1 MKIKSS
7 RLYSY
12 PVLSAMYDDYIGS
25 NFNIQ
30 VKAYKKTKNLSLSIN
45 CDLNNDDLL
54 ALINKEKAKIIC
66 HFECPK
72 TKLRYTKDLKIGDN
86 DFDIPNAD
94 INEQL
99 QLVAFVVAKED
110 LKDYTSKTFNQD
122 YSNVKFNIETGSV
135 LAISNQPDVP
145 IEKNIYDLSN
155 VPSIISIV
163 PYNSETDHK
172 IYIDMDDNN
181 KIMVRLQKKD
191 YQNYSELGRGVSD
204 YTPILH
210 SMIIIP
216 ALTHVFDIL
225 KSDIETFHSYEDKRW
240 FKSLSKKIE
249 SLNKK
254 MDYDELKNQDS
265 LSLAQEIIESP
276 LEPALKNLLSLGGN

>member
-12 PVLSAMYDDYIGS
+12 PVLSAMYDDYINS
-25 NFNIQ
+25 NFNIKE
-30 VKAYKKTKNLSLSIN
+30 KAFKKTKNWLLNIECNLDNNELLSLIN
-45 CDLNNDDLL
+45 NN
-54 ALINKEKAKIIC
+54 KAKIVC
-66 HFECPK
+66 HFECQK
-72 TKLRYTKDLKIGDN
+72 TKLRYTKDLNIGDN
-86 DFDIPNAD
+86 NFEIPNAD

-99 QLVAFVVAKED
+99 QIVAFVVANENISNYYSRSFNP
-110 LKDYTSKTFNQD
+110 DYGTSRFD
-122 YSNVKFNIETGSV
+122 IEIGSV
-135 LAISNQPDVP
+135 LAISNQPDIP

-172 IYIDMDDNN
+172 MYIDMDDNN
-181 KIMVRLQKKD
+181 KIMVRLQKND

-216 ALTHVFDIL
+216 ALTHVFEIL
-225 KSDIETFHSYEDKRW
+225 KSDIETFHTYEDKRW
-240 FKSLSKKIE
+240 FKALSKKFE
-249 SLNKK
+249 ALNKK
-254 MDYDELKNQDS
+254 FDYDELKNQDS
-265 LSLAQEIIESP
+265 LSLAQEIIECPIEMS
-276 LEPALKNLLSLGGN
+276 LKNLLSIGGN

>member
-25 NFNIQ
+25 NFNIK
-30 VKAYKKTKNLSLSIN
+30 VKAYKKTKNLSLIIN

-110 LKDYTSKTFNQD
+110 LKDYTSKAFNPD

-181 KIMVRLQKKD
+181 KIMVRLQKND
-191 YQNYSELGRGVSD
+191 YQNCAELGRGVSD

-276 LEPALKNLLSLGGN
+276 LESALKNLLSLGGN

>member
-12 PVLSAMYDDYIGS
+12 PVLSAMYDDYINS
-25 NFNIQ
+25 NFSIM
-30 VKAYKKTKNLSLSIN
+30 VKAFKKTKNLLLSIN
-45 CDLNNDDLL
+45 CNLDNNELL
-54 ALINKEKAKIIC
+54 LLINNNKAKIVC
-66 HFECPK
+66 HFECQK
-72 TKLRYTKDLKIGDN
+72 TKLRYTKNLKIGDN
-86 DFDIPNAD
+86 NFEIPNAD

-99 QLVAFVVAKED
+99 QIVAFVVANENISSYYSKSFNP
-110 LKDYTSKTFNQD
+110 DYGTSRFD
-122 YSNVKFNIETGSV
+122 IEIGLV
-135 LAISNQPDVP
+135 LAISNQPDIP

-172 IYIDMDDNN
+172 MYIDMDDNN

-191 YQNYSELGRGVSD
+191 YQSYSELGSGVSD

-216 ALTHVFDIL
+216 ALTHVFEIL
-225 KSDIETFHSYEDKRW
+225 KSDVETFHTYEDKRW
-240 FKSLSKKIE
+240 FKALSKKFE
-249 SLNKK
+249 TLDKK
-254 MDYDELKNQDS
+254 FDYDELKNQDS
-265 LSLAQEIIESP
+265 LSLAQEIIECPIEMS
-276 LEPALKNLLSLGGN
+276 LKNLLSIGGN

>member
-12 PVLSAMYDDYIGS
+12 PVLSEMYDDYVNSSFKI
-25 NFNIQ
+25 NVRAFKN
-30 VKAYKKTKNLSLSIN
+30 VKNLLLNIN
-45 CDLNNDDLL
+45 CILDNNDLL
-54 ALINKEKAKIIC
+54 SLINCNKAKIVC

-72 TKLRYTKDLKIGDN
+72 TKLRYIKDLRIGDN
-86 DFDIPNAD
+86 NFEIPNAD

-99 QLVAFVVAKED
+99 QIVAFVVSVD
-110 LKDYTSKTFNQD
+110 DIIGYYSKSFNQD
-122 YSNVKFNIETGSV
+122 YGTSRFNIEIGSV
-135 LAISNQPDVP
+135 LAISNQPDIP

-191 YQNYSELGRGVSD
+191 YRSYSELGRGISD

-210 SMIIIP
+210 SMLIIP
-216 ALTHVFDIL
+216 ALTYVFEVL
-225 KSDIETFHSYEDKRW
+225 KSDIETFHTYEDKRW
-240 FKSLSKKIE
+240 FKSLSKKFTA
-249 SLNKK
+249 LNKK
-254 MDYDELKNQDS
+254 FNYEELKNQDS
-265 LSLAQEIIESP
+265 LSLAQEIIECPIEMS
-276 LEPALKNLLSLGGN
+276 LKNLLSIGGN

>member
-12 PVLSAMYDDYIGS
+12 PVLSAMHDDYINS
-25 NFNIQ
+25 SFKIK
-30 VKAYKKTKNLSLSIN
+30 VKAFKKTKNMLININCSLDNNELLSLI
-45 CDLNNDDLL
+45 DNN
-54 ALINKEKAKIIC
+54 KAKIVC
-66 HFECPK
+66 HFECQK
-72 TKLRYTKDLKIGDN
+72 TKLRYTKDLALGEN
-86 DFDIPNAD
+86 NFEIPNAD

-99 QLVAFVVAKED
+99 QIVAFVVSIKEIIGYYS
-110 LKDYTSKTFNQD
+110 KSFNPDYGS
-122 YSNVKFNIETGSV
+122 SKFNIEIGSV
-135 LAISNQPDVP
+135 LAISNQPDIP

-163 PYNSETDHK
+163 PYNNENDHK

-191 YQNYSELGRGVSD
+191 YQNYSELGRGASD

-216 ALTHVFDIL
+216 ALTHVFEIL
-225 KSDIETFHSYEDKRW
+225 KSDIETFRTYEDKRW
-240 FKSLSKKIE
+240 FKSLSKKFE
-249 SLNKK
+249 ALNKK
-254 MDYDELKNQDS
+254 LNYDELKNQVS
-265 LSLAQEIIESP
+265 LSLAQEIIECPIEMS
-276 LEPALKNLLSLGGN
+276 LKNLLSIGGD

>member
-12 PVLSAMYDDYIGS
+12 PVLSLLYDDYIDS
-25 NFNIQ
+25 NFVIE
-30 VKAYKKTKNLSLSIN
+30 VKAFKQSKKLLININ
-45 CDLNNDDLL
+45 CTLDNTDLL
-54 ALINKEKAKIIC
+54 SLINKKQAKVVC
-66 HFECPK
+66 HFECQK
-72 TKLRYTKDLKIGDN
+72 TKLRYTKDLAIGN
-86 DFDIPNAD
+86 NNFEIPNAN

-99 QLVAFVVAKED
+99 QLVAFVVATQDISEYSSSSFNS
-110 LKDYTSKTFNQD
+110 DYGTA
-122 YSNVKFNIETGSV
+122 KFDIEVGSV
-135 LAISNQPDVP
+135 LAISNQPNIP

-163 PYNSETDHK
+163 PYSSETDHK
-172 IYIDMDDNN
+172 IYIDIDDNN
-181 KIMVRLQKKD
+181 KIMVRLQKDD

-225 KSDIETFHSYEDKRW
+225 KTDIETFHSYEDKRW
-240 FKSLSKKIE
+240 FRALSKKLL

-254 MDYDELKNQDS
+254 LDYDDLKNQDS
-265 LSLAQEIIESP
+265 LLLAQEIIECPIESS
-276 LEPALKNLLSLGGN
+276 LKNLLSIGGE